1 MFAAAEG
8 LPLSII
14 DQVALDFGMP
24 TGPVELADVVG
35 LDVCGHVGD
44 IVAAALGRTPPD
56 LSRLRERLAA
66 GKLGRK
72 SGEGFY
78 RWVDGKAVKEPAP
91 GISPPADLA
100 DRLVLALLNE
110 CVACLREGVVE
121 DADLLDAGVIFGT
134 GFAPFRGGPLQYA
147 RQRGI
152 AAVVAR
158 LRELESRHGTRFTP
172 DPGWDRLA

>member
-1 MFAAAEG
+1 MSYRAILFDVGGPIDMEFAWGIAVDSAIASGCG
-8 LPLSII
+8 LE
-14 DQVALDFGMP
+14 VR
-24 TGPVELADVVG
+24 V
-35 LDVCGHVGD
+35 
-44 IVAAALGRTPPD
+44 
-56 LSRLRERLAA
+56 
-66 GKLGRK
+66 
-72 SGEGFY
+72 
-78 RWVDGKAVKEPAP
+78 VDGKAVKAPAP
-91 GISPPADLA
+91 GLSPPADLA

-158 LRELESRHGTRFTP
+158 LRELQARHGTRFTP